1 MKYIGKNA
9 LHHTKNEDI
18 IKYVGFLKHRTNK
31 KKVGMCVIRLKSLFQ
46 LYIGCEL

>member
-18 IKYVGFLKHRTNK
+18 KKEKKNEDIIKYVHF
-31 KKVGMCVIRLKSLFQ
+31 S
-46 LYIGCEL
+46 